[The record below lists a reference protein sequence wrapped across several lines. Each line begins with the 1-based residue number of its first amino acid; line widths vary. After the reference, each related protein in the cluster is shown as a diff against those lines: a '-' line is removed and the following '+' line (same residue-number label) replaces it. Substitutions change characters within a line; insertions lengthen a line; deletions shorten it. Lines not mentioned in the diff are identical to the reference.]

1 MNHSI
6 SYGAHLLKCAVY
18 GNGVTLNGKHHE
30 SWKKLVVFEF
40 TVVDE
45 LRSIGN
51 QFNKEYKNATE

>member
-30 SWKKLVVFEF
+30 SWKKTGCVRVHSGGRIEKYWK
-40 TVVDE
+40 
-45 LRSIGN
+45 SI
-51 QFNKEYKNATE
+51 Q